1 MRVALT
7 GGIATGKSVVARELQ
22 TAGVPTIDA
31 DQLAREVGAALAVP
45 AWRPW
50 WRDSARA
57 SSRPD
62 GGLDRAGLARIVFA
76 DAAARRDLER
86 LLHPLVRQGIEAFF
100 AALPPGVTGV
110 AEVPLLY
117 ETGWVRSFDV
127 AVVTACR
134 AATQR
139 ARLAAR
145 DGLSAADADQRLAA
159 QWPIEDKAR
168 LADAVVMTDGSMS
181 DTRAQARRL
190 AALDQR
196 SVASFVTGPMRSST
210 KLFHS

>member
-1 MRVALT
+1 MRIALT

-22 TAGVPTIDA
+22 SAGVPTIDA
-31 DQLAREVGAALAVP
+31 DQLAREAVRAGSAGLAAVVARFGQGVVTP
-45 AWRPW
+45 A
-50 WRDSARA
+50 
-57 SSRPD
+57 

-76 DAAARRDLER
+76 DAGARRDLER

-145 DGLSAADADQRLAA
+145 DGLSSADADQRLAA

-168 LADAVVMTDGSMS
+168 LADAVVMTDGPMS
-181 DTRAQARRL
+181 DTQAQARRL
-190 AALDQR
+190 AAWITGR
-196 SVASFVTGPMRSST
+196 SRPS
-210 KLFHS
+210 

>member
-1 MRVALT
+1 MLRIALT

-22 TAGVPTIDA
+22 ALGVATIDA
-31 DQLAREVGAALAVP
+31 DQLARDAV
-45 AWRPW
+45 RP
-50 WRDSARA
+50 
-57 SSRPD
+57 
-62 GGLDRAGLARIVFA
+62 GGAGLAAVVARFGAGVVTTEGVLDRPALGRLVFA

-100 AALPPGVTGV
+100 VALPRGEPGV

-117 ETGWVRSFDV
+117 ETGWVRTFDI

-139 ARLAAR
+139 ARLMAR
-145 DGLSAADADQRLAA
+145 DGLTAAAAELRLAA
-159 QWPIEDKAR
+159 QWPIDDKAR
-168 LADAVVMTDGSMS
+168 LADAVVMTDGSLD

-190 AALDQR
+190 AAWIRGRLR
-196 SVASFVTGPMRSST
+196 PS
-210 KLFHS
+210 